1 MEFFN
6 ACFTFFIYSCLCHDN
21 KIATIYDIRL
31 REKFTSNY
39 YKLSVCIIFNL
50 VMAYFLLL
58 GVINLPNEG
67 VSFNYLLKM
76 I

>member
-39 YKLSVCIIFNL
+39 YKLSVCIIFHL
-50 VMAYFLLL
+50 VMAYF
-58 GVINLPNEG
+58 

>member
-21 KIATIYDIRL
+21 KIATIYDKKL

-39 YKLSVCIIFNL
+39 CYKLSVWIIFHS
-50 VMAYFLLL
+50 VMTYF
-58 GVINLPNEG
+58 PREG
-67 VSFNYLLKM
+67 VSLIFLLKM

>member
-39 YKLSVCIIFNL
+39 YKLSVCIIFHL
-50 VMAYFLLL
+50 VMAYF
-58 GVINLPNEG
+58 NEG